1 MYSFDNSSFPK
12 LVLIK
17 LKRTGFKL
25 DGKPL
30 LVKEKFLF
38 QLTDE

>member
-1 MYSFDNSSFPK
+1 MYSSDNSSFPK

-17 LKRTGFKL
+17 RKRTGLKL
-25 DGKPL
+25 EGKPL